1 MVAALPMWRRTI
13 LVLASGARILGWFDH
28 YLGPMTSSGQT
39 AYAARASS
47 GRGTML
53 IHTMFDLLAWPSA
66 GLLGWWIGRRG
77 WLAGFSAR
85 PRLQDNPWYFISL
98 ALGALAG
105 AVLFGSFNMNL
116 AGLWTFGHSIAGAIA
131 GGVVAIE
138 IYKWLRGIRGS
149 TGLPFVGPL
158 ALGIAVGRLGCF
170 FAGLPD
176 YTYGTATHLPW
187 GVDFGDG
194 IRRHPV
200 QLYESAAMLLF
211 LIFWLRALAT
221 RETAIIRNGFYLFV
235 AWYALQ
241 RFAWEFLKPYPAI
254 IGPFNLFHL
263 ICIALLAYSIFMIR
277 GSHDLR
283 AAV

>member
-1 MVAALPMWRRTI
+1 
-13 LVLASGARILGWFDH
+13 
-28 YLGPMTSSGQT
+28 
-39 AYAARASS
+39 
-47 GRGTML
+47 
-53 IHTMFDLLAWPSA
+53 MFDLLAWASA

-77 WLAGFSAR
+77 WLGDFSAR
-85 PRLQDNPWYFISL
+85 PGFKDDPWYFISL

-131 GGVVAIE
+131 GGVVAVE
-138 IYKWLRGIRGS
+138 IYKGLRGIRGS

-176 YTYGTATHLPW
+176 YTYGTPTHLPW

-194 IRRHPV
+194 IHRHPV

-211 LIFWLRALAT
+211 LAFWLRALAAH
-221 RETAIIRNGFYLFV
+221 EAAIVRNGFYLFV

-263 ICIALLAYSIFMIR
+263 ICIALFAYSLSMMR
-277 GSHDLR
+277 GSHGLR